1 MKFDKAKAF
10 ILEKLQK
17 ELPER
22 LKYHSIDHILDV
34 YRMTIQYAEME
45 GINEQ
50 NTELL
55 KIASLFH
62 DSGFIIQPK
71 DHEKISCDI
80 VQEHLPRF
88 GYSQEQI
95 DKIKGM
101 IMATKIPQTP
111 KTHLEEILADAD
123 LDYLGREDFE
133 SISNKLYEE
142 LGLSDKNEWN
152 KIQVSFF
159 ENHSYFTESA
169 RRLREEKKQQNL
181 KKIMEQKDLS

>member
-1 MKFDKAKAF
+1 MKFDETKDF
-10 ILEKLQK
+10 ILDKLQK
-17 ELPER
+17 ELPEH
-22 LKYHSIDHILDV
+22 LKYHSVDHTLDV

-45 GINEQ
+45 GVDEQ

-62 DSGFIIQPK
+62 DSGFIVQPK
-71 DHEKISCDI
+71 DHEKISCGI
-80 VQEHLPRF
+80 AQEHLPRF

-101 IMATKIPQTP
+101 IMATRIPQTP
-111 KTHLEEILADAD
+111 MNHSEEILADAD

-133 SISNKLYEE
+133 PISNKLYEE

-159 ENHSYFTESA
+159 ENHGYFTESA
-169 RRLREEKKQQNL
+169 RRLRAEKKQQNL
-181 KKIMEQKDLS
+181 RKIMEQIDL